1 MCKTISHFVF
11 IICIF
16 FSNIALSIE
25 GIYYIDM
32 DEIMNNSLAG
42 KSIIK
47 QLNLIDESNSN
58 LFKKTEDLL
67 RKEETKIVSQKNIL
81 EKNEF
86 DKKIILYKKKILDY
100 KKVRTNKMNF
110 FSRKRNEAQLSLT
123 NKLTPIIAD
132 YAEKNSIS
140 VILKK
145 QSIIIAKTDL
155 DLTKTIIKILDKQ
168 LKTIEIK

>member
-1 MCKTISHFVF
+1 
-11 IICIF
+11 
-16 FSNIALSIE
+16 
-25 GIYYIDM
+25 
-32 DEIMNNSLAG
+32 
-42 KSIIK
+42 
-47 QLNLIDESNSN
+47 
-58 LFKKTEDLL
+58 
-67 RKEETKIVSQKNIL
+67 
-81 EKNEF
+81 
-86 DKKIILYKKKILDY
+86 
-100 KKVRTNKMNF
+100 MNF